1 MYPRL
6 IREKHY
12 RDVVENSQRKPQQQ
26 TDAATHIRFLES
38 SLTEKK
44 QNRPPKKVTSSLVF
58 RHFGSSIS
66 FPQLWL

>member
-38 SLTEKK
+38 SLTEKSK
-44 QNRPPKKVTSSLVF
+44 IDILKK
-58 RHFGSSIS
+58 
-66 FPQLWL
+66 